1 MVSDDIKSGKQGP
14 AFLPAVKVCT
24 QLYRT
29 ALAIIAIRRVSNDG
43 LGNVDGDAQK
53 QKKRKPRHFV
63 LKWSIGSTQPTFM
76 RSNARTGLSQG
87 EILNVESV
95 TRGDWRRARGTAARL
110 ARS

>member
-14 AFLPAVKVCT
+14 AFLPAVKVCMQ

-63 LKWSIGSTQPTFM
+63 
-76 RSNARTGLSQG
+76 
-87 EILNVESV
+87 
-95 TRGDWRRARGTAARL
+95 
-110 ARS
+110 

>member
-14 AFLPAVKVCT
+14 AFLPAEKVCMQ

-43 LGNVDGDAQK
+43 LGNVDGDSQK
-53 QKKRKPRHFV
+53 QKKRMHFV
-63 LKWSIGSTQPTFM
+63 LKRSIESTQPTSF
-76 RSNARTGLSQG
+76 RPSARAGLSQG

-95 TRGDWRRARGTAARL
+95 TKGDWRRARGTADCL
-110 ARS
+110 ALS